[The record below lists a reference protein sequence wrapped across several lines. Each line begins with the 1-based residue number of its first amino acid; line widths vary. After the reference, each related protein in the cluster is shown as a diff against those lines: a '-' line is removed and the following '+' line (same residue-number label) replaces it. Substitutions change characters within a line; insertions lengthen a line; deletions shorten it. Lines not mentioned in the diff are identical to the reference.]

1 MAQRPDTDL
10 TRSHRVA
17 SATAQM
23 RAVADSVVDA
33 SVWSMSALEAGAT
46 LVELTRLKAQVA
58 ELEARVAAHADD
70 LGVGEEVGATST
82 ANWWAHQ
89 TRQARPATHG
99 TVRLGHDLGVH
110 TITRDAMASGDV
122 MAEQARVIVRAVD
135 ALPDD
140 LPTDLV
146 AQAEAFLVERAAE
159 LDARALA
166 IAGKRLLEVIAP
178 DAADAH
184 EAKLLAREEAIAAQS
199 CRLTMTDDG
208 HGTTHGRFSLPTAQG
223 AMLAKILRGFAA
235 PKHQTA
241 TEGPGLVRRPGPQRM
256 GRAFCELIERYPA
269 DRVPDAGGVNATAV
283 VIMTY
288 ETLMGGLKAAHLDT
302 GEKISAGQARRL
314 ASQAGIIPVVLGGRS
329 EVLDVG
335 RKKRFHTKA
344 QRLALMIRDQ
354 RCTADG
360 CDWPPGMCH
369 AHHDHL
375 WSQGGPTDVEH
386 GRLLC
391 PRHHARAHDPTFEM
405 TKLPGGK
412 VAFHRRT

>member
-1 MAQRPDTDL
+1 MAQRPDL
-10 TRSHRVA
+10 EHTRSHRVA

-33 SVWSMSALEAGAT
+33 SMWSMAAAEAGAT
-46 LVELTRLKAQVA
+46 LVELTRLKAQVS

-70 LGVGEEVGATST
+70 LNVGEEVGATST

-89 TRQARPATHG
+89 TKQTRPEGHG
-99 TVRLGHDLGVH
+99 AVKFGHDLEVH
-110 TITRDAMASGDV
+110 TITRDALAAGDLV
-122 MAEQARVIVRAVD
+122 TEQARVIVRAVD
-135 ALPDD
+135 QLPDELD
-140 LPTDLV
+140 SELV
-146 AQAEAFLVERAAE
+146 AQAERFLVERAAE

-166 IAGKRLLEVIAP
+166 IAGKRLLEVVAP

-184 EAKLLAREEAIAAQS
+184 EARLLEREEALAAQS

-223 AMLAKILRGFAA
+223 AMLAKILHGFAA
-235 PKHQTA
+235 PKHQAA
-241 TEGPGLVRRPGPQRM
+241 TGPLGERRPGPQRM
-256 GRAFCELIERYPA
+256 GRAFCELIERYPT

-283 VIMTY
+283 VIMSY
-288 ETLMGGLKAAHLDT
+288 ETLMGGIKAAHLDT

-314 ASQAGIIPVVLGGRS
+314 ASQAGIVPVVLGSKS
-329 EVLDVG
+329 EILDVG
-335 RKKRFHTKA
+335 RRKRFHTKA
-344 QRLALMIRDQ
+344 QRVALMIRDQ
-354 RCTADG
+354 RCTAEG

>member
-1 MAQRPDTDL
+1 MAQFPDPEI

-23 RAVADSVVDA
+23 QAVADSVVDA
-33 SVWSMSALEAGAT
+33 SVWSMTAVEASTT
-46 LVELTRLKAQVA
+46 LVDLTRLEARVC
-58 ELEARVAAHADD
+58 ELKARVAAHADD

-82 ANWWAHQ
+82 ANWLAHQ
-89 TRQARPATHG
+89 TKQTRPEAHRV
-99 TVRLGHDLGVH
+99 VRLGHDLQVH
-110 TITRDAMASGDV
+110 TITRDALAAGDLV
-122 MAEQARVIVRAVD
+122 VEQARAIIRAVD

-140 LPTDLV
+140 LDSELV
-146 AQAEAFLVERAAE
+146 AQAERFLVERAAE

-184 EAKLLAREEAIAAQS
+184 EAKLLEREEALAAQS

-208 HGTTHGRFSLPTAQG
+208 HGTTHGRFALPTAQG

-235 PKHQTA
+235 PRHQAA
-241 TEGPGLVRRPGPQRM
+241 TGPLGERRPGPQRM
-256 GRAFCELIERYPA
+256 GKAFCELIERYPT

-302 GEKISAGQARRL
+302 GEPISAGQARRL
-314 ASQAGIIPVVLGGRS
+314 ASQAGIIPVVLGSKS
-329 EVLDVG
+329 EILDVG
-335 RKKRFHTKA
+335 RQKRFHTKA
-344 QRLALMIRDQ
+344 QRIVLMVRDQ
-354 RCTADG
+354 HCTADG

-375 WSQGGPTDVEH
+375 WSQGGRTDVEH

-391 PRHHARAHDPTFEM
+391 PRHHARAHDPAFEM

-412 VAFHRRT
+412 VAFYRRT